1 MKTILS
7 PNRREQSATN
17 ERGKLFSYTIPM
29 DPCDLF
35 VFYQS
40 QRTSSTGQRFY
51 WKNSDGSFRIVGS
64 GIAATFTSKSPERRF
79 EHIQQQWDKLLQDAH
94 IENKYDIPGTGPLLF
109 GGFSF
114 DIDQIP
120 ADEWSSFGDSL
131 FYLPEIMIT
140 CLDEQY
146 FLTMNQF
153 GALDQREG
161 EFLKQWVKQMKGK
174 PNPFPKLLTQKEYD
188 VEGWLQSVEEVVDE
202 LQNTDM
208 QKVVLARKL
217 QLDFAEPLQSET
229 IIDQLL
235 SEQPSSYVFS
245 MEAEDSC
252 FLGASPERLVE
263 KVNQRVLSTCLAG
276 SIARGKSE
284 QEDKKLGNDLL
295 HDSKNLFEHGLVV
308 SMIEDAL
315 RPFCEELLIPNQ
327 PNLMKKPYI
336 QHLYTPVEGRA
347 KKESSIFAMVQSLH
361 PTPALGG
368 VPTRPAMKMI
378 RDKENMDRGFY
389 GSPIGWTD
397 YRGNGE
403 FIVGIRSGL
412 TKGSSAFLYAG
423 CGLVS
428 DSIADKE
435 LIETRIKFQPMLR
448 AFGKE
453 SL

>member
-7 PNRREQSATN
+7 PNRFVQSEAI
-17 ERGKLFSYTIPM
+17 ERGKLFSYTLSI

-40 QRTSSTGQRFY
+40 HRTYAKGQRFF
-51 WKNSDGSFRIVGS
+51 WKNADGTFKIVGI
-64 GIAATFTSKSPERRF
+64 GIAASLTSKCPEKRF
-79 EHIQQQWDKLLQDAH
+79 EQIQQQWDKLLQAAH
-94 IENKYDIPGTGPLLF
+94 IENSFDVPGTGPLLF

-114 DIDQIP
+114 DTNQMP
-120 ADEWSSFGDSL
+120 ANEWGSFGDSL

-140 CLDEQY
+140 CWQEQY
-146 FLTMNQF
+146 FLTINQF
-153 GALDQREG
+153 GTMDRRGG
-161 EFLKQWVKQMKGK
+161 EQLKQWVKQMKAE
-174 PNPFPKLLTQKEYD
+174 PLPLPEQLSQKEYD
-188 VEGWLQSVEEVVDE
+188 VEGWLQSVEEVVHE

-217 QLDFAEPLQSET
+217 QLDFAESIASET
-229 IIDQLL
+229 IIHQLL
-235 SEQPSSYVFS
+235 SQQPSSYVFS

-252 FLGASPERLVE
+252 FLGASPERLIE
-263 KVNQRVLSTCLAG
+263 KVENQILSTCLAG
-276 SIARGKSE
+276 SIARGKNE
-284 QEDKKLGNDLL
+284 QEDQQLGDSLL
-295 HDSKNLFEHGLVV
+295 QDSKNLFEHELVV

-315 RPFCEELLIPNQ
+315 RPFCEELFIPNQ
-327 PNLMKKPYI
+327 PVLMKKPYI
-336 QHLYTPVEGRA
+336 QHLYTPVKGRA
-347 KKESSIFAMVQSLH
+347 KKKSSIYSMIQSLH

-368 VPTRPAMKMI
+368 VPTRPAMKII

-412 TKGSSAFLYAG
+412 TKGNSAYLYAG
-423 CGLVS
+423 CGLVA
-428 DSIADKE
+428 DSISEKE
-435 LIETRIKFQPMLR
+435 LVETRIKFQPMLR